1 MAKEKQEPYEF
12 LSNLVLALMDMD
24 RIFSNSFFISEFAIS
39 PKTLGEIRRGEDV
52 HLSVCTG
59 DPVYDEISSF
69 DYSAGYVAEGVK
81 NRTVFPL

>member
-1 MAKEKQEPYEF
+1 M
-12 LSNLVLALMDMD
+12 
-24 RIFSNSFFISEFAIS
+24 
-39 PKTLGEIRRGEDV
+39 

-81 NRTVFPL
+81 NRTVFHCDLVVATVPHRSCGTCQPTEWVAVMHWDGVKL